1 MSEVN
6 HTGVK
11 PTAGNILVQFIQKEE
26 TYGAGPILRPKTFQH
41 DYDRA
46 TVLDVGPD
54 VREWNETVRTAPVFV
69 DVTGD
74 ERTIEAGDI
83 VVVKKRYGED
93 RFEYEGPDG
102 KREATFIK
110 FADVRGV
117 ETE

>member
-11 PTAGNILVQFIQKEE
+11 PTAGNILVQFIQKEQ

-46 TVLDVGPD
+46 TVLDVGPE
-54 VREWNETVRTAPVFV
+54 VREWNETVRTAPVFY
-69 DVTGD
+69 DKEG
-74 ERTIEAGDI
+74 ERPIAPGDI
-83 VVVKKRYGED
+83 VVVKKRFGED
-93 RFEYEGPDG
+93 RFEYEGPEG